1 VIVIG
6 DVHGRYDLLMKLIDK
21 FPKGSELYFVGDLID
36 RGPDSK
42 QVVDFVKD
50 NAHKCVK
57 GNHEDMMVQAFG
69 DRSSASIWMQNG
81 GGSTL
86 DSFSNDSDRIREEYL
101 PWFRSLPLIGTY
113 KDFLISHS
121 YALRGIDTEDDVLM
135 WNRTCPPPKGDF
147 RSVFGHTPHKEVHVY
162 HDNHWCID
170 TGAFHTGI
178 LSAID
183 LDTLEIYNTKE
194 CEK

>member
-1 VIVIG
+1 MIVIG
-6 DVHGRYDLLMKLIDK
+6 DVHGKYDLLMKLVDK
-21 FPKGSELYFVGDLID
+21 LPKDSELCFIGDLID

-50 NAHKCVK
+50 NNHRCVR
-57 GNHEDMMVQAFG
+57 GNHEDMMIRAFVNRG
-69 DRSSASIWMQNG
+69 MDNMWMRNG
-81 GGSTL
+81 GGATL
-86 DSFSNDSDRIREEYL
+86 DSFSDNLDLIRDEYL
-101 PWFRSLPLIGTY
+101 PWLKSLPITDTY

-135 WNRTCPPPKGDF
+135 WNRQFPVPKGDF
-147 RSVFGHTPHKEVHVY
+147 KSVFGHTPHKEVHVY

-170 TGAFHTGI
+170 TGAFYTGV

-183 LDTLEIYNTKE
+183 LDTLEIYDTKE
-194 CEK
+194 